1 MYISSTNLY
10 LKSPDYISN
19 IPASLINSEK
29 YYNCDF
35 FVASMNQKKRNLFQ
49 RIRQLRSH
57 K

>member
-10 LKSPDYISN
+10 LNSN
-19 IPASLINSEK
+19 EQLSSIPASLINSEK

-35 FVASMNQKKRNLFQ
+35 FVASMNQKKRNIFQ
-49 RIRQLRSH
+49 KLGQLRIH